1 MSSLLFDCDSRPQ
14 WSEPSDN
21 QCEGFFPGGMSPFTP
36 FKELGGAAAAGEH
49 PRAIQLGPRGPVPT
63 MDSDT
68 AISLLSILPASSA
81 GTPMGT
87 PMGTPKSMPVASPNW
102 GQGFLGP
109 TSPEPLHLN
118 PSHSRAAFLPPE
130 FYLDGALAAPDPAQ
144 QTPPSAMSREP
155 SHKRSR
161 SPLTKQGH
169 FLNASSFSLP
179 HRAQPYIECN
189 ASEAAVQ
196 ALGLLEEEITQKLG
210 VISI

>member
-1 MSSLLFDCDSRPQ
+1 MSTLLFDSDSRPQ
-14 WSEPSDN
+14 WLEPFDN
-21 QCEGFFPGGMSPFTP
+21 QCEGFFPDGMSPFTP
-36 FKELGGAAAAGEH
+36 FKELGGASATGEH
-49 PRAIQLGPRGPVPT
+49 PRAIQLGPRGPVPR

-68 AISLLSILPASSA
+68 AVSLLSILPASLA
-81 GTPMGT
+81 GT
-87 PMGTPKSMPVASPNW
+87 PMGTPKSTPVASPNW

-109 TSPEPLHLN
+109 TSPEPLYLT

-144 QTPPSAMSREP
+144 QTPPSAMSRKASREP
-155 SHKRSR
+155 SHKRSK
-161 SPLTKQGH
+161 SPLTEQGH

-189 ASEAAVQ
+189 ASEAAIQ